1 MKRQG
6 YDITGYDYYYRP
18 EYPDGKFDT
27 ILCNYVLNVLEPY
40 AQAEVMM
47 NVTNL
52 LASTGTAFFAVR
64 RDLTEEGFR
73 LHAIHRQY
81 TYQCNVR
88 LPFQS
93 LERNSSYEL
102 YQYQHFNKLPRKE
115 GEVCPFCR
123 LSRRVEIICE
133 TATCVAFYDG
143 YPVSPGHA
151 LIIPKRHVASYFDL
165 TNHEREAMN
174 VVLQYVKQKV
184 DERYH
189 PDGYNVG
196 INVNEAAGQSVFH
209 VHMRLIPRYKGDV
222 LNPKGGVRGVI
233 PSKQSYDA
241 NEGLSSPAQSE
252 RKKAYTIEEKRNEH
266 GNAYIPWEEE
276 ADQLLCRLYDEGNSI
291 SVLAEMFERTKGA
304 IRSRLKKLGKIS

>member
-1 MKRQG
+1 MDFGCGYGFDTDELKRQG

-52 LASTGTAFFAVR
+52 LAPTGTAFFAVR

-93 LERNSSYEL
+93 LERNASYEL

-209 VHMRLIPRYKGDV
+209 VHMHLIPRYKGDV
-222 LNPKGGVRGVI
+222 PNPKGGVRGVI
-233 PSKQSYDA
+233 PSKRSYDA
-241 NEGLSSPAQSE
+241 NEGLSSSALPES
-252 RKKAYTIEEKRNEH
+252 K
-266 GNAYIPWEEE
+266 
-276 ADQLLCRLYDEGNSI
+276 
-291 SVLAEMFERTKGA
+291 
-304 IRSRLKKLGKIS
+304 